1 MFFSK
6 LTPTSLFLQ
15 NVDITDKFFFLKT
28 VTYTHPI
35 LLFKFFFLQNFSF
48 YTYTCKNI
56 TKQLNFKNFFLKK
69 IIKYSFFYVNNF
81 KSLPKFLYNQPHFA
95 NFIQQVFLIKQ
106 YLACRLSR
114 YFYFKLYKL
123 LFGYSSY
130 ILSKLTYINN
140 FYMFIKLSSLPQFK
154 FHKYFDIFLRYR
166 FVFERGAIL
175 QKNVFEVFYSA
186 FKYKNLKYL
195 II

>member
-1 MFFSK
+1 MFSPK
-6 LTPTSLFLQ
+6 LTPITLFNQ
-15 NVDITDKFFFLKT
+15 NVEITHEIFFLKII
-28 VTYTHPI
+28 TYSHPT
-35 LLFKFFFLQNFSF
+35 LFLKIFFLQNFSF
-48 YTYTCKNI
+48 YSYKYI
-56 TKQLNFKNFFLKK
+56 YKKLKFKKIFLKK
-69 IIKYSFFYVNNF
+69 TISYSFFLENNP
-81 KSLPKFLYNQPHFA
+81 KLLPKLLPNSFYFA
-95 NFIQQVFLIKQ
+95 NFIQQIFLVKQ

-114 YFYFKLYKL
+114 YFYFRLYKL